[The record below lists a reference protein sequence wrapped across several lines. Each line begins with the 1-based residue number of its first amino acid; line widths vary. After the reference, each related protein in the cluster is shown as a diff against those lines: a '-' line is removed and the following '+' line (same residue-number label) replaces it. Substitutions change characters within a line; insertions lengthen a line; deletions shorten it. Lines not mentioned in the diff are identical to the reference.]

1 MREISVVD
9 LEKAGVWIQR
19 GNQLRA
25 QGQWSGAIA
34 FYQEALNFN
43 PDAVDAYC
51 QLGDLYWRQGQWT
64 EAIAYCQ
71 GALKLDPQ
79 SAHAYKTLGNILQS
93 QEKWAASE
101 RAYQQAVQIMPE
113 FAAVHANLGSLY
125 YRQGESERA
134 IACYQKALTLEPS
147 LPGIH
152 WNLGTL
158 YHDLGRLGEALESW
172 QEALRLEP
180 SVGNAERHLKI
191 GNTLLALAR
200 VEEASHH
207 YQQAIDLEP
216 NFSSAHSNLGNALIQ
231 QGSLGAG
238 IAALKTAQ
246 SLSPQSPG
254 IHYNLGQALLQQGHQ
269 HQQLSGSAWQEVV
282 DCFLQAIALDPDLI
296 PAHHALFYLIRSRD
310 PFGIDFDSLRQA
322 AEDYLSRAQG
332 PTKRLA
338 ALPYLS
344 LCLHGGYSE
353 LAQETFLT
361 LETQLQSDLDRLDL
375 DSIAL
380 LYSRLMFSQPHL
392 RDDARTNLTLAKLLG
407 AKNQAR
413 LNQQLIS
420 SPHPPTLPHLPHP
433 PTLPHLKIGFLSPHF
448 RRHSIGWCS
457 ADIIRELSALSA
469 EIYLYVTQ
477 VQARDDKTAEFEAL
491 ATQFYQPQSA
501 TFETAK
507 SDIFEQICQDQ
518 IDILVDLDSVTC
530 SEQLEIL
537 YHQPAPICLSWL
549 GFDAP
554 FLSSAHYFLGDRHTH
569 PPGIEAD
576 YIEQLIRMPDSFVAV
591 SGFKRQSVE
600 REVVRLSLGINWQ
613 QIAYLCVAP
622 GKKLNR
628 ELVLAQIEILKQ
640 VPNSVL
646 IHKGE
651 GERSAIGQLYQQ
663 ACAELGVPNN
673 RVILIS
679 RTQTEEQHRT
689 IYECADILLDSY
701 PYNGGTHTLEA
712 LWFNLPLVT
721 RVGELCLA
729 RMGYSFL
736 NTLGIESGIARS
748 WEEYIEWGIRLGHEV
763 KIRQDIR
770 HQLIR
775 SKQPQHLSHLWNPA
789 KFAQDMY
796 GIFEEL
802 KKQQISVN

>member
-1 MREISVVD
+1 MSVSD
-9 LEKAGVWIQR
+9 LEKAEVWIQG

-25 QGQWSGAIA
+25 KGQYSEAIA

-43 PDAVDAYC
+43 PDAVEAYGH
-51 QLGDLYWRQGQWT
+51 LGDLYWRQGDLTQ
-64 EAIAYCQ
+64 AIAYCQ
-71 GALKLDPQ
+71 RALKLEPQ
-79 SAHAYKTLGNILQS
+79 SGEVYKTLGNIFQS
-93 QEKWAASE
+93 QEKWAAAE
-101 RAYQQAVQIMPE
+101 RAYQQAVQIIPE
-113 FAAVHANLGSLY
+113 FAAAYANLGSLY
-125 YRQGESERA
+125 YRRGESQRA
-134 IACYQKALTLEPS
+134 IACYEKALTLEPAQGA
-147 LPGIH
+147 LY

-158 YHDLGRLGEALESW
+158 YHDLERLGEALESW
-172 QEALRLEP
+172 QDALRREP
-180 SVGNAERHLKI
+180 TLGTAQRYLTIGNA
-191 GNTLLALAR
+191 LLTLAR
-200 VEEASHH
+200 VEEAIDH
-207 YQQAIDLEP
+207 YEQAIALQP
-216 NFSSAHSNLGNALIQ
+216 NFSQAYSNLGNALIQ
-231 QGSLGAG
+231 QGSLNEG
-238 IAALKTAQ
+238 IAALKTART
-246 SLSPQSPG
+246 LSPQLSG
-254 IHYNLGQALLQQGHQ
+254 IHYNLGTALLQQGHQ
-269 HQQLSGSAWQEVV
+269 HHNLSGSEWRGIV

-296 PAHHALFYLIRSRD
+296 AAHHALFYLIRSRD
-310 PFGIDFDSLRQA
+310 PFGIEFDSLWQA
-322 AEDYLSRAQG
+322 AQDYLSCAQG
-332 PTKRLA
+332 PSRLLA

-344 LCLHGGYSE
+344 LCLHGGYSD
-353 LAQETFLT
+353 LAQETFLS
-361 LETQLQSDLDRLDL
+361 LETQLHSDLDSLDFE
-375 DSIAL
+375 SIAL

-392 RDDARTNLTLAKLLG
+392 RDDAKANLNLAKRLG
-407 AKNQAR
+407 SKNQAR
-413 LNQQLIS
+413 LNQH
-420 SPHPPTLPHLPHP
+420 PHLPHLPHP
-433 PTLPHLKIGFLSPHF
+433 PQPPHLKIGFLSPHF

-457 ADIIRELSALSA
+457 ADILRELSTLGS

-477 VQARDDKTAEFEAL
+477 FQVRDDKTLEFENI

-501 TFETAK
+501 NSEGAK
-507 SDIFEQICQDQ
+507 SEILEQIRQDK

-530 SEQLEIL
+530 SEQLDIL
-537 YHQPAPICLSWL
+537 YGQPAPICLSWL

-600 REVVRLSLGINWQ
+600 REVVRLSLGISWDR
-613 QIAYLCVAP
+613 IAYLCVAP

-628 ELVLAQIEILKQ
+628 ELVKAQVQILKQ

-651 GERSAIGQLYQQ
+651 GERSAILQLYER
-663 ACAELGVPNN
+663 ACTELGVPSN
-673 RVILIS
+673 RVICIS
-679 RTQTEEQHRT
+679 RSRTEEQHRA

-736 NTLGIESGIARS
+736 NTLSIQSGIAWS
-748 WEEYIEWGIRLGHEV
+748 WEEYIDWGIRLGQEV
-763 KIRQDIR
+763 KVRQEIR

-775 SKQPQHLSHLWNPA
+775 SKQPQHLSPLWNPA

-796 GIFEEL
+796 GIFESL
-802 KKQQISVN
+802 IKQGIRFN

>member
-1 MREISVVD
+1 MSVID
-9 LEKAGVWIQR
+9 LKKAGVLIQR
-19 GNQLRA
+19 GHQLKA
-25 QGQWSGAIA
+25 QGQWSEAIA
-34 FYQEALNFN
+34 LYQESLNFN
-43 PDAVDAYC
+43 PDAVEAYC
-51 QLGDLYWRQGQWT
+51 QLGDLYWRQGDLT
-64 EAIAYCQ
+64 EAIAHCQ
-71 GALKLDPQ
+71 RALKLDPQ
-79 SAHAYKTLGNILQS
+79 SAEAYKTLGNILQS
-93 QEKWAASE
+93 QEKWAAAE
-101 RAYQQAVQIMPE
+101 RAYQQAVQILPE
-113 FAAVHANLGSLY
+113 FTAAHANLGSLY
-125 YRQGESERA
+125 YRQGESQRA
-134 IACYQKALTLEPS
+134 VASYQAALALEPS
-147 LPGIH
+147 QAGIH

-158 YHDLGRLGEALESW
+158 YHDLDRLGEAVESW
-172 QEALRLEP
+172 QQALLLQP
-180 SVGNAERHLKI
+180 DMGTAERHLKI
-191 GNTLLALAR
+191 GNTLLTLAR
-200 VEEASHH
+200 VEEAIHH
-207 YQQAIDLEP
+207 YQQAIALQP
-216 NFSSAHSNLGNALIQ
+216 NFSQAHSNLGNALIQ
-231 QGSLGAG
+231 QGSWESG

-246 SLSPQSPG
+246 TLSPQLAG
-254 IHYNLGQALLQQGHQ
+254 IHYNLGKALLQQGHQ
-269 HQQLSGSAWQEVV
+269 NQTLSGSEWRAVV
-282 DCFLQAIALDPDLI
+282 DCFLQAVALDPDLI
-296 PAHHALFYLIRSRD
+296 PAHDVLFYLIRSRD

-332 PTKRLA
+332 PTRLLA

-344 LCLHGGYSE
+344 LCLHGGYSD
-353 LAQETFLT
+353 LARETFLT
-361 LETQLQSDLDRLDL
+361 LETQIQSDLDSLDL
-375 DSIAL
+375 DAIAA

-392 RDDARTNLTLAKLLG
+392 RDDRKANLKLAKQLG
-407 AKNQAR
+407 SKNQAR
-413 LNQQLIS
+413 LNQKPIS
-420 SPHPPTLPHLPHP
+420 SPHPPHP
-433 PTLPHLKIGFLSPHF
+433 SHLKIAFLSPHF

-457 ADIIRELSALSA
+457 ADIIRELSGLSA

-477 VQARDDKTAEFEAL
+477 PQARDDKTLEFQNM

-501 TFETAK
+501 NFESAK
-507 SDIFEQICQDQ
+507 LEIIEQIRRDK

-537 YHQPAPICLSWL
+537 SQQPAPICLSWL

-554 FLSSAHYFLGDRHTH
+554 FLSSTHYFLGDRHTH

-576 YIEQLIRMPDSFVAV
+576 YIEPLIRMPDSFVAV
-591 SGFKRQSVE
+591 SGFKRKSVE
-600 REVVRLSLGINWQ
+600 REVVRLSLGISWT

-628 ELVLAQIEILKQ
+628 ELVLAQIQILKQ

-651 GERSAIGQLYQQ
+651 GERSAILELYKQ
-663 ACAELGVPNN
+663 ACTELGVQTN

-679 RTQTEEQHRT
+679 RTKTEEHHRT

-736 NTLGIESGIARS
+736 NTLGIESGIAWS
-748 WEEYIEWGIRLGHEV
+748 WDEYIDWGVKLGQEL

-775 SKQPQHLSHLWNPA
+775 SKQPKHLSPLWNPA

-796 GIFEEL
+796 AIFEAL
-802 KKQQISVN
+802 RKQQIPIN

>member
-1 MREISVVD
+1 MSVSD
-9 LEKAGVWIQR
+9 LEKSGVWLQR
-19 GNQLRA
+19 GHQLRA
-25 QGQWSGAIA
+25 KGQWSEAIA
-34 FYQEALNFN
+34 LYQEALNFN
-43 PDAVDAYC
+43 PDAVEAYC
-51 QLGDLYWRQGQWT
+51 QLGDLYWRQGQLT
-64 EAIAYCQ
+64 EAIAHCQ
-71 GALKLDPQ
+71 GALKLAPQ
-79 SAHAYKTLGNILQS
+79 SAEAYKTLGNILQS
-93 QEKWAASE
+93 QQKWAAAE
-101 RAYQQAVQIMPE
+101 RAYQQAVLILPE
-113 FAAVHANLGSLY
+113 FAAAHANLGSLY
-125 YRQGESERA
+125 YHWGESERA
-134 IACYQKALTLEPS
+134 VACYQKALSLEPS
-147 LPGIH
+147 QAGIH
-152 WNLGTL
+152 WNLGRL
-158 YHDLGRLGEALESW
+158 YQDLGRFEEALESW
-172 QEALRLEP
+172 QDALRLEP
-180 SVGNAERHLKI
+180 SMGNAERHLTI
-191 GNTLLALAR
+191 GNTLLTQAR
-200 VEEASHH
+200 VEEAIHH
-207 YQQAIDLEP
+207 YQQAIALEP
-216 NFSSAHSNLGNALIQ
+216 NFSQAHSNLGNALIH
-231 QGSLGAG
+231 QGALDRG

-246 SLSPQSPG
+246 SLSPQLAG

-269 HQQLSGSAWQEVV
+269 HKNLSGSAWQEVV
-282 DCFLQAIALDPDLI
+282 DCFLQAIGLDPNLI
-296 PAHHALFYLIRSRD
+296 SAHHALFYLIRSRD

-322 AEDYLSRAQG
+322 AEDYLSLAQG
-332 PTKRLA
+332 PTRLLA
-338 ALPYLS
+338 ALPHLS
-344 LCLHGGYSE
+344 LCLHGGYSD
-353 LAQETFLT
+353 LALETFLT
-361 LETQLQSDLDRLDL
+361 LETQIQSDLDRLDL

-392 RDDARTNLTLAKLLG
+392 RDDARANLTLAKRL
-407 AKNQAR
+407 ASKNQAR
-413 LNQQLIS
+413 LNQQPIS
-420 SPHPPTLPHLPHP
+420 SPHPPHP

-457 ADIIRELSALSA
+457 ADILRELSALSA

-477 VQARDDKTAEFEAL
+477 YQGTDDKTQEFKNL

-501 TFETAK
+501 NYETAK
-507 SDIFEQICQDQ
+507 LEIIEKIRQDQ
-518 IDILVDLDSVTC
+518 IDILIDLDSVTC
-530 SEQLEIL
+530 YEQLEIL
-537 YHQPAPICLSWL
+537 YGQPAPICLSWL

-600 REVVRLSLGINWQ
+600 REVVRLSLGISWK

-628 ELVLAQIEILKQ
+628 ELVLAQITILKQ

-651 GERSAIGQLYQQ
+651 GERSAILELYQQ
-663 ACAELGVPNN
+663 ACAELGVASS

-679 RTQTEEQHRT
+679 RSKTEEQHRT

-736 NTLGIESGIARS
+736 NTLGIESGIAWS
-748 WEEYIEWGIRLGHEV
+748 WNEYIQWGVRLGQELKV
-763 KIRQDIR
+763 RQDIR

-775 SKQPQHLSHLWNPA
+775 SKQPKHLSPLWNPA

-796 GIFEEL
+796 EIFEAL
-802 KKQQISVN
+802 KKQQVRIH

>member
-1 MREISVVD
+1 MSVID
-9 LEKAGVWIQR
+9 LEKAGVWLQ
-19 GNQLRA
+19 GGHQLKA
-25 QGQWSGAIA
+25 KGQYSEAIA

-43 PDAVDAYC
+43 PDEVEAYC
-51 QLGDLYWRQGQWT
+51 QLSDLYWRQGQLT
-64 EAIAYCQ
+64 EAIAHCQ

-79 SAHAYKTLGNILQS
+79 SAETYKTLGNILQS
-93 QEKWAASE
+93 QEKWAAGE
-101 RAYQQAVQIMPE
+101 RAYQQAVQILPE
-113 FAAVHANLGSLY
+113 FAAAHANLGSLY
-125 YRQGESERA
+125 YRRGESEAA
-134 IACYQKALTLEPS
+134 IACYQKALALEPS
-147 LPGIH
+147 QAGIH

-158 YHDLGRLGEALESW
+158 YHDLGRLGEAVESW
-172 QEALRLEP
+172 QQALLLQP
-180 SVGNAERHLKI
+180 DMGTAERHLKI
-191 GNTLLALAR
+191 GNTFLALTRIESAI
-200 VEEASHH
+200 HH
-207 YQQAIDLEP
+207 YQQAIALQP
-216 NFSSAHSNLGNALIQ
+216 NFSQAHSNLGNALIQ
-231 QGSLGAG
+231 QGSLESG
-238 IAALKTAQ
+238 IAVLKTAQ
-246 SLSPQSPG
+246 TLSPQLAG
-254 IHYNLGQALLQQGHQ
+254 IHYNLGTALLQQGHQ
-269 HQQLSGSAWQEVV
+269 HQNFSGSEWRGVV
-282 DCFLQAIALDPDLI
+282 DCFLEAIGLDPDLI
-296 PAHHALFYLIRSRD
+296 AAHHALFYLIRSRD

-322 AEDYLSRAQG
+322 AEDYLSRVQG
-332 PTKRLA
+332 PTRLLA

-353 LAQETFLT
+353 LARETFLT

-392 RDDARTNLTLAKLLG
+392 RDDREANLTLAKLLG
-407 AKNQAR
+407 SKNQAR
-413 LNQQLIS
+413 LNKEPIS
-420 SPHPPTLPHLPHP
+420 SPHLPHP
-433 PTLPHLKIGFLSPHF
+433 ANLKIGFLSPHW

-457 ADIIRELSALSA
+457 ADILRELSGLSA
-469 EIYLYVTQ
+469 ELYLYVTQ
-477 VQARDDKTAEFEAL
+477 SQARDDKTQEFENL
-491 ATQFYQPQSA
+491 ATQFYRPQSA
-501 TFETAK
+501 NFEAAQLE
-507 SDIFEQICQDQ
+507 IIEQIRRDK

-537 YHQPAPICLSWL
+537 YRQPAPICLSWL

-600 REVVRLSLGINWQ
+600 REVVRLSLGISWK

-628 ELVLAQIEILKQ
+628 ELVLAQIQILKQ

-646 IHKGE
+646 MHKGE
-651 GERSAIGQLYQQ
+651 GERSAILELYKQ
-663 ACAELGVPNN
+663 ACTELEVPSS

-679 RTQTEEQHRT
+679 RTPTEEQHRD

-736 NTLGIESGIARS
+736 NTLGIESGIAWS
-748 WEEYIEWGIRLGHEV
+748 WDEYIEWGVRLGQEL

-775 SKQPQHLSHLWNPA
+775 SKQPKHLSPLWNPA

-796 GIFEEL
+796 GIFKAL
-802 KKQQISVN
+802 RKQQIRIN

>member
-1 MREISVVD
+1 MSVID

-19 GNQLRA
+19 GHQLKA
-25 QGQWSGAIA
+25 KGQWSEAIA
-34 FYQEALNFN
+34 LYQEALNFN
-43 PDAVDAYC
+43 PESVEAHC
-51 QLGDLYWRQGQWT
+51 QLGDLYWRQGQLT
-64 EAIAYCQ
+64 EAIAHCQ
-71 GALKLDPQ
+71 GALKLNPQ
-79 SAHAYKTLGNILQS
+79 SAETYKTLGNIFQS
-93 QEKWAASE
+93 QEKWAPAE
-101 RAYQQAVQIMPE
+101 RAYQQALQIIPE

-125 YRQGESERA
+125 YRRGESERA
-134 IACYQKALTLEPS
+134 VACYQTALALEPS
-147 LPGIH
+147 QAGIH
-152 WNLGTL
+152 WNLGML

-172 QEALRLEP
+172 QDALRLEP
-180 SVGNAERHLKI
+180 AMGNAERHLTI
-191 GNTLLALAR
+191 GNTLLTLAQ
-200 VEEASHH
+200 VEEAIHH
-207 YQQAIDLEP
+207 YQQAIALEP
-216 NFSSAHSNLGNALIQ
+216 NFSQGHSNLGNALIQ
-231 QGSLGAG
+231 QGSFEAG

-246 SLSPQSPG
+246 TLSPQLAG

-269 HQQLSGSAWQEVV
+269 HQTLSRSAWQEVV
-282 DCFLQAIALDPDLI
+282 DCFLQAIGLDPNLI

-332 PTKRLA
+332 PTRLLA

-344 LCLHGGYSE
+344 LCLHGGYSD
-353 LAQETFLT
+353 LARETFLT
-361 LETQLQSDLDRLDL
+361 LETQIQSDLDRLDL

-392 RDDARTNLTLAKLLG
+392 RDDARANLTLAKLLG
-407 AKNQAR
+407 SKNQAR
-413 LNQQLIS
+413 LNHL
-420 SPHPPTLPHLPHP
+420 PHPPHPPHLPHP
-433 PTLPHLKIGFLSPHF
+433 PPHLKIGFLSPHF

-457 ADIIRELSALSA
+457 ADILRELSGLSA
-469 EIYLYVTQ
+469 ELYLYVTQ
-477 VQARDDKTAEFEAL
+477 SQAKDDKTQEFQNI
-491 ATQFYQPQSA
+491 ATQFYYPQSA
-501 TFETAK
+501 NFEAAQLE
-507 SDIFEQICQDQ
+507 ILEQIRRDNL
-518 IDILVDLDSVTC
+518 DILIDLDSVTC
-530 SEQLEIL
+530 SEQLDIL
-537 YHQPAPICLSWL
+537 YRQPAPICLSWL

-554 FLSSAHYFLGDRHTH
+554 FLSSRHYYLGDRHTH

-600 REVVRLSLGINWQ
+600 REVVRLSLGISWQ

-628 ELVLAQIEILKQ
+628 ELVLAQIQILKQ

-646 IHKGE
+646 LHKGE
-651 GERSAIGQLYQQ
+651 GERSAILELYHQ
-663 ACAELGVPNN
+663 ACTDLGVSHN
-673 RVILIS
+673 RVIFIA
-679 RTQTEEQHRT
+679 RTPTEEKHRA

-736 NTLGIESGIARS
+736 NTLGIEGGIAWS
-748 WEEYIEWGIRLGHEV
+748 WEEYIDWGVRLGQEL
-763 KIRQDIR
+763 KLRQDIR

-775 SKQPQHLSHLWNPA
+775 SKQPKHLSPLWNPG

-796 GIFEEL
+796 GIFENL
-802 KKQQISVN
+802 RK